1 VRKLRARPAGDPL
14 RPETTT
20 PPSPG
25 GAAPTTLLSVTGL
38 AMQFGD
44 QPVLN
49 GVSLDVGAGQV
60 VALVGENGA
69 GKTTLVKCIAGVI
82 EPDAGV
88 IRFAPGPFRS
98 GRQMAVVWQD
108 LALCENLDVVANL
121 FLGRER
127 ALVAE
132 EHMESEARRVLARL
146 GIDLG
151 NLRRPVDTLSGG
163 ERQLVAIA
171 RAMLADPTLLILD
184 EPTAALAVAAGRRVT
199 SLVRELR
206 ARGTAVLI
214 ISHRPDEIF
223 EVADRIVVLRQGR
236 VAANLSSLE
245 AHPDDVVALM
255 SGIEVD
261 STARRQLHQ
270 LHSLAGQLS
279 GVEPSASLPLIVS
292 SAAAALGVDQLC
304 LHLLDREDAGAGGE
318 GPRLQR
324 GAAVGLPEAFLAI
337 NGELPLGRA
346 GGLVGVAAETGDL
359 VVVEDVGHHPDW
371 EPIGEAAVAA
381 GVQSAWAAPIIGG
394 KGVLGVL
401 SGYAGVVGRPPADQ
415 LELVSLYAG
424 HAAAAIERGR
434 LLAEITR
441 RNRILEAL
449 RTVLERLAGPDRLRG
464 GLNVALLALCR
475 GLGADAAVLVVE
487 ADGLRAVRAEI
498 DISPGGSAGPALQ
511 QVAESL
517 LDRAGGVDAV
527 WARDR
532 GVLAVGLG
540 APDGS
545 AVLAARWQPP
555 AAPTEEARDLLEDG
569 ARSLRLAL
577 EREALDAANQEAAAL
592 RRSHG
597 IQREFLSRLSH
608 ELRTPLTAIHGY
620 ASSLRQPDVEWD
632 ASSEERFLAAIV
644 SESARMSR
652 LVADLLDSSALTSGV
667 LRLQCDWCDLRI
679 LLASVMTCIRG
690 ADNVEWSCDPDLGPL
705 WGDHDRL
712 EQVFV
717 NLVENAVRHTPPGTP
732 VRVSATLGDRP
743 GTATVRVMDQGP
755 GLAPEEA
762 ERLFE
767 PYIRGHQGGPGAGL
781 GLSIARGVVEA
792 HGGSVVLEPIAAGA
806 CFLVTLPMD
815 PPDGDVGIWEPG
827 EVANR
832 A

>member
-1 VRKLRARPAGDPL
+1 
-14 RPETTT
+14 
-20 PPSPG
+20 
-25 GAAPTTLLSVTGL
+25 
-38 AMQFGD
+38 MHFGD
-44 QPVLN
+44 HPVLS
-49 GVSLDVGAGQV
+49 GVDLEVGAGQV

-69 GKTTLVKCIAGVI
+69 GKTTVVKCIAGVV
-82 EPDAGV
+82 EPDAGEV
-88 IRFAPGPFRS
+88 RFASGPSRS
-98 GRQMAVVWQD
+98 ARQMAVVWQD

-171 RAMLADPTLLILD
+171 RAMLSDPALLILD
-184 EPTAALAVAAGRRVT
+184 EPTAALAVAAGRRVA

-214 ISHRPDEIF
+214 ISHRPEEVF

-304 LHLLDREDAGAGGE
+304 LHLLDRESAGGE
-318 GPRLQR
+318 APRLQR
-324 GAAVGLPEAFLAI
+324 GAAVGLPEPFLAI
-337 NGELPLGRA
+337 NGELPLGRE
-346 GGLVGVAAETGDL
+346 GGLVGLAAETGDL
-359 VVVEDVGHHPDW
+359 VVVEDIGQHPAR
-371 EPIGEAAVAA
+371 EPFGEAAVAA
-381 GVQSAWAAPIIGG
+381 GVQSAWAAPIVGS

-401 SGYAGVVGRPPADQ
+401 SGYAGVVGRPQADQ

-487 ADGLRAVRAEI
+487 ADGIRAVRAEI
-498 DISPGGSAGPALQ
+498 DISPGGSVGPELQ
-511 QVAESL
+511 QMAGSL
-517 LDRAGGVDAV
+517 LEGSGRVEGV
-527 WARDR
+527 WALDR
-532 GVLAVGLG
+532 SVLAVGLG

-555 AAPTEEARDLLEDG
+555 AGPTEEARDLLEDG

-577 EREALDAANQEAAAL
+577 EREALEAANQEAAAL

-632 ASSEERFLAAIV
+632 ASSEERFLTAIV

-667 LRLQCDWCDLRI
+667 LRLQCDWCDLRL

-690 ADNVEWSCDPDLGPL
+690 ADTVEWSCDPDLGPI

-732 VRVSATLGDRP
+732 VRVSATFGDRP
-743 GTATVRVMDQGP
+743 GTGAVRVIDEGP

-767 PYIRGHQGGPGAGL
+767 PYIRGRQGGPGAGL
-781 GLSIARGVVEA
+781 GLSIARGIVEA
-792 HGGSVVLEPIAAGA
+792 HGGSVVLESIAAGA
-806 CFLVTLPMD
+806 CFLVTLPID
-815 PPDGDVGIWEPG
+815 PPAGPGDGADGTAGDIGIWEPG
-827 EVANR
+827 EVAKR
-832 A
+832 G